1 MNAEARIEPMSID
14 HWQSHGWMTVPGFLG
29 PDELDLL
36 RNEANRLLQEKR
48 HFDMR
53 GGVPFSPTRSDRL
66 DPVIDLSPSFAAL
79 AADPRVTGLAATVLG
94 GQPQLMKDKFIAKP
108 PGAPGYG
115 AHQDAAYWPGLSV
128 DPSRFLTAIIFL
140 DDATAEKGAI
150 ECVSGLHGQLLTD
163 PDEIADPDEAALG
176 DFTMIEAKAGD
187 LLLLHSLTPHRSGS
201 NRMDEMRRA
210 LLFTYGVDPRPDL
223 YGIYKQLQEALRR
236 Q

>member
-36 RNEANRLLQEKR
+36 RNEADRLLQEKR

-108 PGAPGYG
+108 PGAAVQEDGRLG
-115 AHQDAAYWPGLSV
+115 AGRAGALPIDA
-128 DPSRFLTAIIFL
+128 
-140 DDATAEKGAI
+140 
-150 ECVSGLHGQLLTD
+150 VS
-163 PDEIADPDEAALG
+163 IADIEMAGGIGFDFGIEGAAFVGHELI
-176 DFTMIEAKAGD
+176 DCLI
-187 LLLLHSLTPHRSGS
+187 
-201 NRMDEMRRA
+201 
-210 LLFTYGVDPRPDL
+210 
-223 YGIYKQLQEALRR
+223 
-236 Q
+236 

>member
-36 RNEANRLLQEKR
+36 RNEADRLLQEKR

-108 PGAPGYG
+108 PGAAGYLT
-115 AHQDAAYWPGLSV
+115 HQDGAYWKDLGI
-128 DPSRFLTAIIFL
+128 DFDGFLTVALFL
-140 DDATAEKGAI
+140 DDAAPDQGPV
-150 ECVSGLHGQLLTD
+150 ECASGFHRLLLTGPNGEID
-163 PDEIADPDEAALG
+163 PDDSQLG
-176 DFTMIEAKAGD
+176 PFTMIEAKAGD
-187 LLLLHSLTPHRSGS
+187 ALLIHSLTPHRSGTNRS
-201 NRMDEMRRA
+201 NRMRRA
-210 LLFTYGVDPRPDL
+210 LLFSYGVDDRPDL
-223 YGIYKQLQEALRR
+223 YGRYYQMR
-236 Q
+236 QSISS